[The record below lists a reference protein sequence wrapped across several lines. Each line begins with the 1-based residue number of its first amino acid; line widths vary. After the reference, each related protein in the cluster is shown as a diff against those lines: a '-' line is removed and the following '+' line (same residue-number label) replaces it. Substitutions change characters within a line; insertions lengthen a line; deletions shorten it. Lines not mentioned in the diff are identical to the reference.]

1 MTSRKEIELDYVPKM
16 ENALFIACFEG
27 WGNALEVSRGM
38 ANFLIN
44 KLNAESFG
52 KVDPDRFFL
61 FKERRPNVEVI
72 DGILTRLEPPG
83 CELYAVKKEQ
93 AGRDIIILK
102 GAEPDLGWFRF
113 TNSILS
119 LCREVNVKT
128 VVSCAGLLDNILHT
142 DKIISVVASNQ
153 ELLDSL
159 QERKASLI
167 NYQGQSSIHSTLHS
181 EAKRHGFDCVGLYCH
196 CPYYLQGVTHFGL
209 LSFLGDFLSEWAGFE
224 LDTDELQIAWK
235 EVNKQIQ
242 EAIGNN
248 PELKDIIND
257 LRKSRAQGGDDVGK
271 KGDKV
276 IKLEDY
282 FKI

>member
-1 MTSRKEIELDYVPKM
+1 MTSRKEIELDSVPNM

-44 KLNAESFG
+44 KLNAEFFG
-52 KVDPDRFFL
+52 KFDPDQFFL
-61 FKERRPNVEVI
+61 FKERRPDVVVI
-72 DGILTRLEPPG
+72 DGILKKLVPPG

-102 GAEPDLGWFRF
+102 GAEPDIGWFRF
-113 TNSILS
+113 TNSLLS

-153 ELLDSL
+153 KLLDSL
-159 QERKASLI
+159 QEKKASLI

-224 LDTDELQIAWK
+224 LDTEELQVAWK

-257 LRKSRAQGGDDVGK
+257 LRKSRAQGEDDSGK
-271 KGDKV
+271 KSDKV